1 VRRLLSQW
9 VRSVRIR
16 ANRTDAGSAGRSNWL
31 RYGVAVLV
39 VGMALLVKLLLDPLI
54 AEQSP
59 FLLLS
64 GAVMV
69 GAWFGGLG
77 PGLLATV
84 LGALG
89 ADYFF
94 LPPEGSF
101 TGLGAA
107 FLPLFLFMLQGLL
120 ISLLA
125 AALRSARQR
134 ADSSALEARSHLERL
149 LESEERFRLLVQGVA
164 DYAIFMLD
172 PKGRINSWN
181 EGAELMMG
189 YKAEEIIGKHVSRF
203 FTEEDIERGHPEEV
217 LRIAA
222 EEGRYQEEGV
232 RVRKNGSMFWTS
244 VLITALRDEQG
255 NLRGFTKVEYD
266 VTDRKEAEKKLR
278 ESEELYRRVVEQAA
292 ENIFLVDVETKRI
305 MQANA
310 ALHRSLGYSSEE
322 LSQLTLY
329 DIVAHDRES
338 VDRNVGRVVERMHHF
353 VGERRYRRKDGT
365 LMDVEVSASVV
376 SHEGGE
382 VLCIVAHDVTERKKA
397 EKERSKLAAIVES
410 SDDAIFSKTLEGI
423 ITSWNAGASKLY
435 GYTPEEAIG
444 RPVTMLVP
452 EDRLHEIPQILENI
466 RQGKS
471 VDHFE
476 TVRLT
481 KEGRLLDVSLTVS
494 PVKDTRGELVGA
506 STIAHDITERKR
518 VEEALQRSLDAQF
531 ALYEAGRQLLSSSLK
546 RQEIGSS
553 LLEII
558 ERISGTKATVINLSD
573 DGKGL
578 YVWRTSGSESFLA
591 SVCTEPAARATRQAA
606 FEAAEERLL
615 EMEDPAL
622 RERRLAGL
630 FLPLQVHDRVIG
642 VLEVYGSKHLVGSG
656 AVETFASL
664 ASQVA
669 SALENAQLYEELAEH
684 RHRLQEL
691 VGKLVMAQE
700 EERRRVAY
708 EVHDGLAQVAAAAYQ
723 HLQNF
728 TTDDPLRSTRGEAEL
743 DKALEMLQHTVEE
756 ARNVVAD
763 LRPTV
768 LDDFGLVTALRLQV
782 ERLSSEGL
790 RTSYEES
797 LGEERLPEVVETT
810 LFRVAQ
816 EALTNVRRHART
828 DRAHVALERGA
839 QEVRLEV
846 RDWGLGFVAD
856 DVTDG
861 ANPSEKVGLA
871 SMRERVALLEGHFE
885 IDSEPGVGTVVVAE
899 VPLQEET
906 DTEGAGDNEE

>member
-1 VRRLLSQW
+1 VR
-9 VRSVRIR
+9 VR
-16 ANRTDAGSAGRSNWL
+16 ANRSDAGSAGRSYWL
-31 RYGVAVLV
+31 RYGVAVLA

-54 AEQSP
+54 TDQSP
-59 FLLLS
+59 FLLLA

-69 GAWFGGLG
+69 GAWFGGLA

-84 LGALG
+84 LGALA

-101 TGLGAA
+101 TGLNEA
-107 FLPLFLFMLQGLL
+107 FLPLFLFTLQGLL
-120 ISLLA
+120 ISSLA

-134 ADSSALEARSHLERL
+134 ADSSALEASSHLERL
-149 LESEERFRLLVQGVA
+149 LQSEERFRLLVQGVA

-172 PKGRINSWN
+172 TNGRISSWN

-189 YKAEEIIGKHVSRF
+189 YKAEEITGKHVSRF
-203 FTEEDIERGHPEEV
+203 FTEEDIERGHPGDV

-222 EEGRYQEEGV
+222 EEGSYKEEGV
-232 RVRKNGSMFWTS
+232 RVRKNGSRFWAS

-255 NLRGFTKVEYD
+255 NLRGFAKVEYD
-266 VTDRKEAEKKLR
+266 VTERMEAEKKLR

-305 MQANA
+305 IQANA

-329 DIVAHDRES
+329 DIVAHDRNS
-338 VDRNVGRVVERMHHF
+338 VNRNVRRVVERMHHF
-353 VGERRYRRKDGT
+353 VGERRYRRKDST

-376 SHEGGE
+376 SYEGGE
-382 VLCIVAHDVTERKKA
+382 ALCVVAHDVTERKKS
-397 EKERSKLAAIVES
+397 EKERFKLAAIVES

-423 ITSWNAGASKLY
+423 ITSWNAGAGKLY
-435 GYTPEEAIG
+435 GYSPVEAIG
-444 RPVTMLVP
+444 QPVTMLVP
-452 EDRLHEIPQILENI
+452 EDRLHEIPRILDSI

-494 PVKDTRGELVGA
+494 PVKDSGGELIGA
-506 STIAHDITERKR
+506 SVIARDITERKR
-518 VEEALQRSLDAQF
+518 VEEALQHSLDAQL

-546 RQEIGSS
+546 RQEIGST
-553 LLEII
+553 LLGII
-558 ERISGTKATVINLSD
+558 ERISGTEATVINLSD

-578 YVWRTSGSESFLA
+578 HVWRMIGPESFLV
-591 SVCTEPAARATRQAA
+591 SVHDEPAARAARQAA
-606 FEAAEERLL
+606 FETAEERLL
-615 EMEDPAL
+615 EMEDPDP
-622 RERRLAGL
+622 REERLVGL
-630 FLPLQVHDRVIG
+630 FLPLQVHDRIIG
-642 VLEVYGSKHLVGSG
+642 VLEIYGSEHLVGSR
-656 AVETFASL
+656 AVETFSSL
-664 ASQVA
+664 ASQAA
-669 SALENAQLYEELAEH
+669 SALENAQLYEELADH

-708 EVHDGLAQVAAAAYQ
+708 EIHDGLAQVATAAYQ

-728 TTDDPLRSTRGEAEL
+728 TTDDPLHSTRGEDEL
-743 DKALEMLQHTVEE
+743 DQALEMLQHTVEE

-768 LDDFGLVTALRLQV
+768 LDDFGLVMALRLQV

-790 RTSYEES
+790 RASYEES

-828 DRAHVALERGA
+828 DRAHVALERRSR
-839 QEVRLEV
+839 EIRLQV
-846 RDWGLGFVAD
+846 RDWGLGFAAD

-861 ANPSEKVGLA
+861 ATPSEKVGLS
-871 SMRERVALLEGHFE
+871 SMRERVAMLEGHFE
-885 IDSEPGVGTVVVAE
+885 IHSEPGVGTVVVAE
-899 VPLQEET
+899 VPLQEVT
-906 DTEGAGDNEE
+906 DTEGAGDNEG